1 MSDKKTIEKKPS
13 SFVDTLPLSGLILGA
28 SIAAY
33 KNKTIIHFI
42 GLSILGFGIG
52 YLAKNKLTRGNF
64 YGWH

>member
-1 MSDKKTIEKKPS
+1 MSDKKTIETKPNVL
-13 SFVDTLPLSGLILGA
+13 VDTLPLSGLILGSSVA
-28 SIAAY
+28 TY
-33 KNKTIIHFI
+33 KNKTMIHFI

>member
-1 MSDKKTIEKKPS
+1 MSDTKSIETKPS
-13 SFVDTLPLSGLILGA
+13 VLIDTLPLSGLILGA
-28 SIAAY
+28 SVATY
-33 KNKTIIHFI
+33 KNKTMIHFV

>member
-1 MSDKKTIEKKPS
+1 MSNNKTIETKPS
-13 SFVDTLPLSGLILGA
+13 LLVDTLPISGLILGA
-28 SIAAY
+28 SVAAY
-33 KNKTIIHFI
+33 KNKPMIHFV

>member
-1 MSDKKTIEKKPS
+1 MSDNKKTETKPNML
-13 SFVDTLPLSGLILGA
+13 VDTLPLSGLILGA
-28 SIAAY
+28 SVAAY
-33 KNKTIIHFI
+33 KNKPMIHFI